1 MKVVFRCCFCTL
13 ITYFCASAVF
23 AIEASEYQYDLMT
36 NGFGIVT
43 NDDLAYD
50 AQDWLISSFNSQGSN
65 SIHWQCVPVE
75 NAKATFYTWVLENGR
90 FSRKRERLCAS
101 EIQVH
106 EHGQLQRFVIH
117 HAQPMASCHQFV
129 KKWRRLVGGQKMVC
143 LNADFGMLQ
152 NKGKKSEYRLWS
164 LEKYKTR
171 LGCDSYFY
179 GVCNTRGCAKGQ
191 CEPVVKN

>member
-1 MKVVFRCCFCTL
+1 MILVYRRTL
-13 ITYFCASAVF
+13 YVLAFFTIVSVAHA
-23 AIEASEYQYDLMT
+23 EPQYANDLMT
-36 NGFGIVT
+36 DGFGIVT
-43 NDDLAYD
+43 EDDLAYD
-50 AQDWLISSFNSQGSN
+50 FENRLVSRFDPKSDN

-106 EHGQLQRFVIH
+106 EHGHLQRFVIH
-117 HAQPMASCHQFV
+117 HAQAMTSCHRFL
-129 KKWRRLVGGQKMVC
+129 KKWRRLVRGQKIVC

-152 NKGKKSEYRLWS
+152 NMGQKTEYRLWN
-164 LEKYKTR
+164 LEKYKTQ

-179 GVCNTRGCAKGQ
+179 GVCNTRGCAKDQ